1 MADETEKT
9 EKPEKPKKEDQGKKP
24 AVPAKGNKKIL
35 LIAIAAVVVVGLG
48 AGAFFFLKGR
58 SANHAQAE
66 PAKAAEEGSH
76 DSPEAAKKSDS
87 HGSPEAAKKS
97 DSHGSPEAA
106 KNSGQANLLA
116 LDPFIVNLQDNS
128 GTRYLKLTLSLELE
142 GGGEEITA
150 LTAKIRDSLI
160 VLLSSK
166 SYADIGTVEGKYQ
179 MRDEIVARV
188 NQFLTKT
195 KVKSVY
201 FSDLVIQ

>member
-76 DSPEAAKKSDS
+76 D
-87 HGSPEAAKKS
+87 SPEAAKKS